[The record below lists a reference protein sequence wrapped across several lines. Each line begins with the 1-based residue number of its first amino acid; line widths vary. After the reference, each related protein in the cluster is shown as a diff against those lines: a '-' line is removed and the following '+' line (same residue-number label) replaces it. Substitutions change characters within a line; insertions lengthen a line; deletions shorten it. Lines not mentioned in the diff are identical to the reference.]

1 MRLYLNP
8 PVADLAQQLTAGL
21 LRLRKG
27 YVDAAE
33 DFLHII
39 QPELDYPSDLLVYRL
54 TAYRPRGHDIQPLR
68 GQSLRQDLQTLM
80 LDLCESF
87 DLPADAYAEPAYDLP
102 GLAQHLGVSTK
113 TVHRWRGLGLVA
125 RVLVLEVGKKKRI
138 AFLDRS
144 VRAFIASHDQAVA
157 RSVRFSLLD
166 ENERRE
172 ILRRARRLAQRTT
185 CRLNR
190 ISQHLSLR
198 TGRSAETIRY
208 TIRNH
213 DRQNPAAAVF
223 PRHTG
228 RMDEPTRQDLYRR
241 YRAGAAM
248 GELMR
253 HFGRTRGSIY
263 RILNEMRALR
273 LRQVEIDFMY
283 NPEFELSAAGE
294 CQTPPEGAT
303 AMAGDADTGELLDAP
318 TEHALFRRFNL
329 LKFQADR
336 LAKALTPARAHSA
349 ELDRIEAMLAEAQ
362 GIKNRIV
369 QANVRLVTSIAKRHA
384 RAGHDLPELVSD
396 GNVVLMKAAE
406 KFDYSRGNRFSTY
419 ASWAVMKSFARS
431 HHDDYLLDRT
441 VGDEDALSALAQM
454 PRRRAMHVNAAGELR
469 DSLQTVMARLDQR
482 ERAVIAGHFGLD
494 ESAAPMTLEAISR
507 QMGLSKER
515 VRQIERK
522 AMEKLRTFL
531 GPIQFELLGD

>member
-1 MRLYLNP
+1 MRPYLHP

-39 QPELDYPSDLLVYRL
+39 RPELDYPYDLLVYRL
-54 TAYRPRGHDIQPLR
+54 TGYRPRGHNLQPLR
-68 GQSLRQDLQTLM
+68 GDSLRHDLQTLM
-80 LDLCESF
+80 LDLCDSF
-87 DLPADAYAEPAYDLP
+87 DLPADAYPEAAYDLP
-102 GLAQHLGVSTK
+102 GLAAHLGVSTK
-113 TVHRWRGLGLVA
+113 TVQRWRGLGLVA
-125 RVLVLEVGKKKRI
+125 RVLVLEVGKKRI
-138 AFLDRS
+138 AFLERS
-144 VRAFIASHDQAVA
+144 VGAFIASHDQAVA

-166 ENERRE
+166 EAERQE

-190 ISQHLSLR
+190 ISRHLSLR
-198 TGRSAETIRY
+198 VGRSAETIRY

-213 DRQNPAAAVF
+213 DRQNPQAAIF
-223 PRHTG
+223 PRHFG
-228 RMDEPTRQDLYRR
+228 RMDDPARQELYRL
-241 YRAGAAM
+241 YRGGASI

-253 HFGRTRGSIY
+253 QCGRTRGSIY

-283 NPEFELSAAGE
+283 NPEFELAAAGE
-294 CQTPPEGAT
+294 CQTPECNARPEGA
-303 AMAGDADTGELLDAP
+303 DGELLDAP
-318 TEHALFRRFNL
+318 TEHALFRRYNL

-336 LAKALTPARAHSA
+336 LCKSLTPARARAA
-349 ELDRIEAMLAEAQ
+349 ELDRIERLLGEAQ

-369 QANVRLVTSIAKRHA
+369 RANVRLVTSIAKRHA
-384 RAGHDLPELVSD
+384 RVGHDLPELVSD
-396 GNVVLMKAAE
+396 GNVVLMKAVE

-431 HHDDYLLDRT
+431 SHVDYLLDRPS
-441 VGDEDALSALAQM
+441 GDEETLSWLAQL
-454 PRRRAMHVNAAGELR
+454 PRRRTIHANAAGELR
-469 DSLQTVMARLDQR
+469 DSIQTVMARLDQR

-522 AMEKLRTFL
+522 AMEKLRTLL